1 MYKMALTTLGT
12 LLLAQQGLAMEEFY
26 TAPGARAMAMGG
38 AFTAVAED
46 SSTVWYN
53 PGGLGFLSGMD
64 VTLDYGTVVVGSE
77 DVGSASG
84 SDIALYDTESE
95 LKYLGFSGKGFGMAY
110 FRPYDFHSYGKDDKG
125 DITRIRTEYSELK
138 FGFGVDLNDHVAVGG
153 SIDMISQSTDSDCES
168 CDENDETGFGY
179 TLGVLGKWK
188 MDAARKTELRAG
200 ATWRSGTDVD
210 ALLGEFEDLPNRP
223 QVLSLGLAVKR
234 PFDLGAGWGVSATGS
249 VQFDDIAYSKVLYLG
264 QDGIER
270 SDNRIAV
277 DHERIAYGAE
287 FQFITPSNQSFFI
300 RAGGYD
306 SEAEGD
312 AAPLL
317 DGSNDRFRPY
327 SSGVEA
333 VTAGLGVYLGDWI
346 VDYAMEQRT
355 ILKSDYA
362 AVQDQDETLHSL
374 SISRAF

>member
-1 MYKMALTTLGT
+1 MARAIWPSLGT
-12 LLLAQQGLAMEEFY
+12 G
-26 TAPGARAMAMGG
+26 TRRPGA
-38 AFTAVAED
+38 
-46 SSTVWYN
+46 
-53 PGGLGFLSGMD
+53 
-64 VTLDYGTVVVGSE
+64 VGCF
-77 DVGSASG
+77 DAWRLRVG
-84 SDIALYDTESE
+84 
-95 LKYLGFSGKGFGMAY
+95 
-110 FRPYDFHSYGKDDKG
+110 
-125 DITRIRTEYSELK
+125 
-138 FGFGVDLNDHVAVGG
+138 VAV
-153 SIDMISQSTDSDCES
+153 
-168 CDENDETGFGY
+168 N
-179 TLGVLGKWK
+179 
-188 MDAARKTELRAG
+188 
-200 ATWRSGTDVD
+200 
-210 ALLGEFEDLPNRP
+210 
-223 QVLSLGLAVKR
+223 
-234 PFDLGAGWGVSATGS
+234 
-249 VQFDDIAYSKVLYLG
+249 
-264 QDGIER
+264 GIER